1 MITPTPHLS
10 VETGRHPSE
19 AVVLVLHGGRE
30 LSADPVRARQLAV
43 LRMIPFARRIAR
55 RGAGRVA
62 VARLRY
68 ASRGWNATA
77 GNPAPV
83 ADAEWALRQLTERFP
98 GVPIALVGHSMGGR
112 TALRIGGHPQVRAV
126 VGLAPWLPA
135 REPVSQLAGRRV
147 LLMHGSADRM
157 TSPAGTAAYA
167 GRIEAAGAA
176 VSLVSVHGEGHAML
190 RRAQLWHEL
199 TAQFTLGA
207 VLEDFQA
214 SGRQGSSRLVQPHL
228 VDQVLQGAVRLSC

>member
-1 MITPTPHLS
+1 MTPMITATPHLS
-10 VETGRHPSE
+10 VETGRHPSQ

-30 LSADPVRARQLAV
+30 LSTDPVRARQLAV

-68 ASRGWNATA
+68 ASRGWNAAA
-77 GNPAPV
+77 GGPAPV
-83 ADAEWALRQLTERFP
+83 GDAEWALRQLTERF
-98 GVPIALVGHSMGGR
+98 GDLPIGLVGHSMGGR
-112 TALRIGGHPQVRAV
+112 TALRVGGHPQVQGI

-135 REPVSQLAGRRV
+135 SEPVSQLAGRRV
-147 LLMHGSADRM
+147 LLVHGSADRM

-167 GRIEAAGAA
+167 ARIEAAGAA
-176 VSLVSVHGEGHAML
+176 VSLVSVYGEGHGML

-199 TAQFTLGA
+199 AAQFVLST
-207 VLEDFQA
+207 VLEDFEPP
-214 SGRQGSSRLVQPHL
+214 GWQGSPQLIS
-228 VDQVLQGAVRLSC
+228 QVVRGAVRLSC